1 MTEPLTA
8 STPARRE
15 RRPARM
21 GERGSSAHF
30 GRDSRVPGGEP
41 GGAGIPADGAHALV
55 PGKRAPGR
63 EHDGAS
69 ILP

>member
-1 MTEPLTA
+1 MADSLTA

-21 GERGSSAHF
+21 GERGPSAHF
-30 GRDSRVPGGEP
+30 GRDSRVPGGER

-55 PGKRAPGR
+55 PEKRAPGR
-63 EHDGAS
+63 EHDGVG